1 MPTVLSHAVAAT
13 AIGAALITP
22 PRLPVWGLGA
32 LCAVLPD
39 LDVIAFALGLPYG
52 HVLVVDG
59 GTTLTAPQRDPGG
72 AGG

>member
-13 AIGAALITP
+13 AIGAAMIPP

-39 LDVIAFALGLPYG
+39 LDVIAFALGLRHHLQSFNQLRRQPNSTRAM
-52 HVLVVDG
+52 L
-59 GTTLTAPQRDPGG
+59 LRFRQ
-72 AGG
+72 